1 MTGTIFDVRRFSTHD
16 GGGIRTTM
24 FMKGC
29 PLSCVWCHNP
39 EGISVK
45 PRPLHFPTKCMGCG
59 ICCRLAEQGGMTRE
73 ADGVRIHP
81 DRPEDW
87 PALVD
92 ACPAGALAWD
102 SRTVT
107 VGQAVEELLKDRA
120 FFKYGGGITL
130 SGGEPLLQPE
140 FAAAVLKR
148 MQEEGVHTAMETSL
162 YALSLIHISE
172 PTRP

>member
-59 ICCRLAEQGGMTRE
+59 ICCRLAEQGGMTWE

-81 DRPEDW
+81 DRQEDW
-87 PALVD
+87 PTLVD
-92 ACPAGALAWD
+92 ACPAGALSWD

-107 VGQAVEELLKDRA
+107 VGQAVEELLTDRA
-120 FFKYGGGITL
+120 FFK
-130 SGGEPLLQPE
+130 
-140 FAAAVLKR
+140 
-148 MQEEGVHTAMETSL
+148 
-162 YALSLIHISE
+162 
-172 PTRP
+172 